1 MVAGVTPPVWLL
13 DNFLQPLARDHASE
27 NQDIINSINANIQQ
41 SAVQMFSCTSCKR
54 PLNPHAANPKDQE
67 LACNKCKNLFHK
79 KCTNRRKTTANWRKS
94 PWYCE
99 SCIMGP
105 TIPETT
111 TVSGV
116 SSTLDITA
124 PSFTPKTVSTT
135 TVASHAQVCSTG
147 VSDSARAVTIASSGL
162 MVAQPAT
169 TSFTADGIPLCTA
182 VIPTTTPSSD
192 LSQLHPTTGT
202 STSPPQATYVS
213 SQSTLARQQPVQSVS
228 SPPCAS
234 TPPDHT
240 ETSQES
246 QTQIQPRFPST
257 STRQRSSNVNLGD
270 PELEFLKTALSA
282 CRSTISQQEAELKR
296 LNECLNIRNKRIT
309 QLELQVGH
317 ASDYISARNPPSHI
331 PEHSL
336 SVISEKLDI
345 LTRKV
350 ERQDAAVPNRIVINS
365 CHPTQQHHY
374 QDHYTPQAQTTGTQT
389 DNFTDGLGNTE
400 ESCADNPSLGQ
411 TQPMQTL

>member
-1 MVAGVTPPVWLL
+1 M
-13 DNFLQPLARDHASE
+13 
-27 NQDIINSINANIQQ
+27 
-41 SAVQMFSCTSCKR
+41 
-54 PLNPHAANPKDQE
+54 
-67 LACNKCKNLFHK
+67 
-79 KCTNRRKTTANWRKS
+79 
-94 PWYCE
+94 
-99 SCIMGP
+99 
-105 TIPETT
+105 
-111 TVSGV
+111 
-116 SSTLDITA
+116 
-124 PSFTPKTVSTT
+124 
-135 TVASHAQVCSTG
+135 
-147 VSDSARAVTIASSGL
+147 
-162 MVAQPAT
+162 
-169 TSFTADGIPLCTA
+169 
-182 VIPTTTPSSD
+182 
-192 LSQLHPTTGT
+192 
-202 STSPPQATYVS
+202 
-213 SQSTLARQQPVQSVS
+213 QSVS

-317 ASDYISARNPPSHI
+317 ASDYISARNPPSDI
-331 PEHSL
+331 PQHSL

-389 DNFTDGLGNTE
+389 DNFTDGLGSTE
-400 ESCADNPSLGQ
+400 ERSLGQ
-411 TQPMQTL
+411 TQQTL